1 MATLNEMI
9 AQGAQFNIPDPTAQ
23 YNKLAQMQKYQQE
36 NELAKMQ
43 MEEYGRARQES
54 NALRQF
60 LPGLNENNRSQLLG
74 FGAPGQ
80 SVYKTLAEGDRERR
94 LAEQATSQDALHKSN
109 ILKNAVEQTRNAVA
123 GIDPN
128 DIESYAALRTGVL
141 TQYPELTP
149 YMPAAWDANVKQRLI
164 TTADSVLEK
173 QKPRPPVILKPGDMA
188 IPANDPR
195 LTGTGVIAPAAARVA
210 KAEPT
215 TNEITNA
222 KAIALG
228 VGIEGSPEFNE
239 RFQTELAKLTDKKVT
254 AAAEPT
260 TNEIKNAMALA
271 LGSGPVG
278 SFAYNERLQKE
289 LLRLTTK
296 AEPITAPQAL
306 TTEERN
312 ARVIALGAGPEGS
325 PAFNDALRTEISR
338 MTAKPVPVA
347 ASEPTT
353 NEIKNAKAIALG
365 SGPEGSF
372 AYNER
377 LQKELARLTTKAE
390 PITAPPAAST
400 EMKNA
405 DAFARLKGEPGTPAY
420 NAEFAKQ
427 MARLTAKSGGGEG
440 GGGAGGAAGTGT
452 VEVVD
457 PKDRTKTIIVTKARA
472 VAEGLTPAKAIEGL
486 TPQMRQK
493 LEASYPQATSSL
505 RGHKNKTALFI
516 KDVKVLRDSP
526 GLDSVTGFAAGRAPG
541 LTDAGRAT
549 VALYDKVVAKGGFQS
564 LQDMRDMS
572 KTGGALGNVSN
583 KENEQLKASFAA
595 IDRKQNAN
603 DVRTALDDLI
613 KELEGGL
620 GRLQDAYD
628 LTYEYKRGTTAPA
641 AGGVDANNPL
651 LK

>member
-9 AQGAQFNIPDPTAQ
+9 AQGAQFYTPDPTAQ
-23 YNKLAQMQKYQQE
+23 YNKMAQMQKYQQE

-60 LPGLNENNRSQLLG
+60 LPGLNESNRSQLLG
-74 FGAPGQ
+74 YGAAGQ
-80 SVYKTLAEGDRERR
+80 GVYKTLAEGDTQQR
-94 LAEQATSQDALHKSN
+94 LRDQATSQADLNESS
-109 ILKNAVEQTRNAVA
+109 ILKNAVAQTRDAVA

-128 DIESYAALRTGVL
+128 DVESYAALRTSVL
-141 TQYPELTP
+141 TQYPKLAP

-164 TTADSVLEK
+164 TTATSVLEG
-173 QKPRPPVILKPGDMA
+173 QKPRPPVILRPGDMA

-195 LTGTGVIAPAAARVA
+195 LTGTGVTAPAAA
-210 KAEPT
+210 
-215 TNEITNA
+215 
-222 KAIALG
+222 
-228 VGIEGSPEFNE
+228 
-239 RFQTELAKLTDKKVT
+239 
-254 AAAEPT
+254 AAAVKPPDKIRIMTDLGYPLTPEGNEAYETAIRAKPT
-260 TNEIKNAMALA
+260 VAAPSGDISTMTD
-271 LGSGPVG
+271 LGI
-278 SFAYNERLQKE
+278 
-289 LLRLTTK
+289 
-296 AEPITAPQAL
+296 PITPQGYAYFQELKTKTPVAAPQAL

-312 ARVIALGAGPEGS
+312 ARAIALGAGPEGS
-325 PAFNDALRTEISR
+325 PAFNEALRTEISR
-338 MTAKPVPVA
+338 MTAKPA
-347 ASEPTT
+347 AAVKAEATT
-353 NEIKNAKAIALG
+353 NEMTNARAIALG
-365 SGPEGSF
+365 AGPEGSL
-372 AYNER
+372 AYNQS
-377 LQKELARLTTKAE
+377 LQAQLLRLTTKAE

-427 MARLTAKSGGGEG
+427 MARLTAKSSGGEG

-493 LEASYPQATSSL
+493 LEASYPQATTSL
-505 RGHKNKTALFI
+505 KGHQNKTTLFI
-516 KDVKVLRDSP
+516 KDLEALRDSP

-541 LTDAGRAT
+541 LTDAGRRT

-572 KTGGALGNVSN
+572 KTGGALGNVSDR
-583 KENEQLKASFAA
+583 ENTQLKASFAA
-595 IDRKQNAN
+595 IDRKQNAS

-613 KELEGGL
+613 KELKGGL

-628 LTYEYKRGTTAPA
+628 LTYEYKRGAAAPA
-641 AGGVDANNPL
+641 ASGVDANNPL